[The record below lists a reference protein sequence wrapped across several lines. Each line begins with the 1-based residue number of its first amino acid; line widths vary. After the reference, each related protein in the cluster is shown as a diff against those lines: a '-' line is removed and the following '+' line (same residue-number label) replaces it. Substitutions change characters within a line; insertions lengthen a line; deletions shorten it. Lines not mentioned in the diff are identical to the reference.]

1 MMQPIK
7 RYTASQIRRR
17 YTAVHKF
24 NYILADDCSDEGGHR
39 YCIYYDENTNRN
51 SRFENNSRRAG
62 FQILKWIER

>member
-24 NYILADDCSDEGGHR
+24 NYILPDDKSDR
-39 YCIYYDENTNRN
+39 YTLYYDENTQRDE
-51 SRFENNSRRAG
+51 RFEYNSRRAG
-62 FQILKWIER
+62 FQILRWIER